1 MKHTK
6 NGIKRMLALCLLS
19 AMLWP
24 LCGQTQSSSAEVMRL
39 IEKANDYWQ
48 ANNSPK
54 KWAFWDHA
62 AYYTGNME
70 VYKLTGRRLITTI
83 ATNGVNI
90 TVGVVPIAMT
100 NATGD
105 IRPTE
110 KVRTSSFSAI
120 GRFVSKL
127 ISICI
132 T

>member
-6 NGIKRMLALCLLS
+6 NGIKRMLALCLFS

-24 LCGQTQSSSAEVMRL
+24 LCGQTQSNSAEVMRL

-70 VYKLTGRRLITTI
+70 VYKLTGKAAYYDYSNQWCAIALHECGIQTT
-83 ATNGVNI
+83 VKE
-90 TVGVVPIAMT
+90 
-100 NATGD
+100 
-105 IRPTE
+105 RCE
-110 KVRTSSFSAI
+110 
-120 GRFVSKL
+120 L
-127 ISICI
+127 L
-132 T
+132 